1 MPHLL
6 ERSAV
11 TGAIATGV
19 RGVEGV
25 DGLLAQHLGQ
35 VFQGGRLT
43 AAEENL
49 AVHVAH
55 DGVRIVLVDGLQ
67 LTSRLQNKAG
77 GDLTA
82 ADGRHQ
88 LFQIGNLPD
97 VGALVDQAP
106 HMDGQLA
113 AVHIIRFVAQEVK
126 KLGVDHA
133 DEEIKG
139 GIRVRHDEEQRRF
152 LIAQRVQLQFIV
164 HCEVTQFL
172 DVEGR
177 KPSTAGNEDGLCRFA
192 RDEKSRTFSS
202 NSQTSYILLNLVAK
216 QSLDFVLHRLSGV
229 LVEVDTDNIGRAV
242 YLLSDGGCGV
252 LCGGLCCCVSV
263 FCHSIPPMN
272 EKCPTRKG

>member
-6 ERSAV
+6 ERSAIA
-11 TGAIATGV
+11 GAVATGV

-55 DGVRIVLVDGLQ
+55 DGVRIVLVDGFQ
-67 LTSRLQNKAG
+67 LASRLQNKAG
-77 GDLTA
+77 RDLTA
-82 ADGRHQ
+82 ADGSHQ

-97 VGALVDQAP
+97 VGALVDKAP

-113 AVHIIRFVAQEVK
+113 AVHIICFIAKQIE

-139 GIRVRHDEEQRRF
+139 GIRVRHNEEQRRL
-152 LIAQRVQLQFIV
+152 LIAQRVQLQLIV
-164 HCEVTQFL
+164 HGEITQFL
-172 DVEGR
+172 DVEG
-177 KPSTAGNEDGLCRFA
+177 S
-192 RDEKSRTFSS
+192 
-202 NSQTSYILLNLVAK
+202 
-216 QSLDFVLHRLSGV
+216 
-229 LVEVDTDNIGRAV
+229 
-242 YLLSDGGCGV
+242 
-252 LCGGLCCCVSV
+252 
-263 FCHSIPPMN
+263 
-272 EKCPTRKG
+272 

>member
-11 TGAIATGV
+11 AGAVATGV
-19 RGVEGV
+19 RGVERINRFFS
-25 DGLLAQHLGQ
+25 QHFGQ

-55 DGVRIVLVDGLQ
+55 DGVRIVLVDGFQ

-82 ADGRHQ
+82 ANGRHQ

-113 AVHIIRFVAQEVK
+113 AVHIVCFIAQEVE

-139 GIRVRHDEEQRRF
+139 GIRVRHNEEQRRF
-152 LIAQRVQLQFIV
+152 LIAQRVQLQLIV
-164 HCEVTQFL
+164 HSEVTQLL
-172 DVEGR
+172 DVEG
-177 KPSTAGNEDGLCRFA
+177 G
-192 RDEKSRTFSS
+192 
-202 NSQTSYILLNLVAK
+202 
-216 QSLDFVLHRLSGV
+216 
-229 LVEVDTDNIGRAV
+229 
-242 YLLSDGGCGV
+242 
-252 LCGGLCCCVSV
+252 
-263 FCHSIPPMN
+263 
-272 EKCPTRKG
+272 